1 MVEKVTVIYRKRGI
15 FSKEVGGAA
24 VNYNNGKNISTSVLF
39 KIITIITGNPYEM

>member
-24 VNYNNGKNISTSVLF
+24 VNYNNGDASAAKQAIRPVKFRGALTCL
-39 KIITIITGNPYEM
+39 